1 MKPGDFVRVVKRNE
15 RHSGKVAVVID
26 VREQKS
32 TFDGSTIVE
41 ILDVLMEGA
50 IRTSVHSSWF
60 EAIDE

>member
-1 MKPGDFVRVVKRNE
+1 MKPGDLVRVVERNT
-15 RHSGKVAVVID
+15 RHGGKIAVVID

-32 TFDGSTIVE
+32 TFEWNVVDEVM
-41 ILDVLMEGA
+41 DVLMEGA

>member
-1 MKPGDFVRVVKRNE
+1 MKPGELVRVVKRNE
-15 RHSGKVAVVID
+15 RHGGKVAVVID

-32 TFDGSTIVE
+32 TFEGNVLDEVV
-41 ILDVLMEGA
+41 DVLMEGA